1 MTARKKHIRTSYE
14 GKRKE
19 HRAAASRHVLVLE
32 AQINEMISVSCF
44 MLRMI

>member
-32 AQINEMISVSCF
+32 AQINENDKRKLLCCG
-44 MLRMI
+44 